1 MDRISITV
9 KVFFQ
14 DPFWIGL
21 CERTDSRGCSVCK
34 ITFGPEPKEYEV
46 QEFISQNWYRLS
58 FSPAVAEA
66 VRRTEHKNPKR
77 ILRQVK
83 KQMNQTGIG
92 TKSQQALKLQHEE
105 NREMRRSLSKEKR
118 EEEEQRKFALRQQKR
133 KEKHRGR

>member
-66 VRRTEHKNPKR
+66 VRRTALAGKTLQINFCVAFQFQK
-77 ILRQVK
+77 
-83 KQMNQTGIG
+83 TGI
-92 TKSQQALKLQHEE
+92 KL
-105 NREMRRSLSKEKR
+105 R
-118 EEEEQRKFALRQQKR
+118 
-133 KEKHRGR
+133 

>member
-14 DPFWIGL
+14 APFWIGL
-21 CERTDSRGCSVCK
+21 CERTDNGGCSVCK

-66 VRRTEHKNPKR
+66 GRRTEHRNPKR
-77 ILRQVK
+77 MLREVK
-83 KQMNQTGIG
+83 KQMNRTGIG
-92 TKSQQALKLQHEE
+92 TKAQQALKLQHEE
-105 NREMRRSLSKEKR
+105 NKEKRKSFTKEKR
-118 EEEEQRKFALRQQKR
+118 EEEEQRKFVLRQQKR